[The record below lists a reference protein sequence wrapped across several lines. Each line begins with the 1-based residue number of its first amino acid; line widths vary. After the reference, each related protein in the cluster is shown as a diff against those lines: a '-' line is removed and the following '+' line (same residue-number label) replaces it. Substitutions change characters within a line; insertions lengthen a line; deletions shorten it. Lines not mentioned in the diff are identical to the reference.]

1 MDIKSYI
8 AEELAKG
15 QSMEDIMASITA
27 SANAA
32 EKEYEAS
39 KVKVKDYSQPLRNDP
54 EVMRAISEDEVSS
67 LLIADIVFYW
77 FEKQSPGFST
87 TIGIEDLDTLRTS
100 LANELNEAMFSVNRV
115 ARVLANKEMSDM
127 DKLWALGAE
136 LMDMKLAPAKTKVK
150 NDSERILNSMKKLGF

>member
-15 QSMEDIMASITA
+15 QSMEDIMANITA

-39 KVKVKDYSQPLRNDP
+39 KVKVKDYTQPLRTDL
-54 EVMRAISEDEVSS
+54 EVMRAIADDEVSS
-67 LLIADIVFYW
+67 LLLADIILYW

-87 TIGIEDLDTLRTS
+87 TIGTEDLDAVRTT
-100 LANELNEAMFSVNRV
+100 LANELTAGVSSVNRITT
-115 ARVLANKEMSDM
+115 VLANKEMSDM
-127 DKLWALGAE
+127 DKLFALGAE

-150 NDSERILNSMKKLGF
+150 SDSEKILNSMKKLGF

>member
-39 KVKVKDYSQPLRNDP
+39 KVKVKDYSQPLRNDL
-54 EVMRAISEDEVSS
+54 EVMRAISEDKVSS

>member
-32 EKEYEAS
+32 EKEYKAS
-39 KVKVKDYSQPLRNDP
+39 KVKVKDYSQPLWADR
-54 EVMRAISEDEVSS
+54 EVINAIADDEVSS
-67 LLIADIVFYW
+67 LLLADIVFYW

-150 NDSERILNSMKKLGF
+150 NDSEKILNSMKKLGF

>member
-15 QSMEDIMASITA
+15 QSMEKIMASIAA

-54 EVMRAISEDEVSS
+54 EVMRAIADDEVSS
-67 LLIADIVFYW
+67 LLLADIVFYW
-77 FEKQSPGFST
+77 LEKQSPGFST
-87 TIGIEDLDTLRTS
+87 TIGIEDLDALRTS
-100 LANELNEAMFSVNRV
+100 LANELDVAVSSVNRITT
-115 ARVLANKEMSDM
+115 VLANKEMSDM